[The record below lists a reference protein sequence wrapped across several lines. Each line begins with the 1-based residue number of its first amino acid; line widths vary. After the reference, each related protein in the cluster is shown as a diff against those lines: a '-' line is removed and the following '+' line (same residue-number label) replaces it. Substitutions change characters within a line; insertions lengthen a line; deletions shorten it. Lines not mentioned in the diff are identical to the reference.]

1 MEDSR
6 FLQCLAADY
15 GDLRDAASAAELTAT
30 VPSCPGWTVSD
41 LVRHVAEVY
50 LHKVTLM
57 RTGEEPE
64 EWPPPSLAAE
74 APLAALGRA
83 YGALRAEVRTRGP
96 GQAAPTWY
104 GPDQTVGFWIRR
116 MAQETVIHRIDAELA
131 AGLPVTPVPDD
142 LAADGVDEVLKRML
156 AYGSV
161 TWPEDFAEIDGGHL
175 LPFAEVCNCR
185 LRLIGCD
192 LWVTLEPCPMCAGA
206 ISHARIARLYYGASD
221 PKGGAIEQGPRLFT
235 RPQCLHRPEVYGG
248 LGGAEAS
255 MLLRDFFAAR
265 R

>member
-1 MEDSR
+1 MASPAAPPDTAALQSR
-6 FLQCLAADY
+6 FTR
-15 GDLRDAASAAELTAT
+15 LRCGPPASAS
-30 VPSCPGWTVSD
+30 VPSSPPWTVSD

-57 RTGEEPE
+57 RTGEEPD

-83 YGALRAEVRTRGP
+83 YGALRAEFRTRGP
-96 GQAAPTWY
+96 GLAAPTWY
-104 GPDQTVGFWIRR
+104 EPDQTVGFWIRR

-161 TWPEDFAEIDGGHL
+161 TRPEDFAEIDRGHL
-175 LPFAEVCNCR
+175 PGPGELTVAAGQAAWTVRPTPPAADAGRPGRSLVPHVPALRVRPAPSVRPARVSAPSPTRRGSWRRFPGR
-185 LRLIGCD
+185 LG
-192 LWVTLEPCPMCAGA
+192 PSAP
-206 ISHARIARLYYGASD
+206 ARS
-221 PKGGAIEQGPRLFT
+221 
-235 RPQCLHRPEVYGG
+235 
-248 LGGAEAS
+248 
-255 MLLRDFFAAR
+255 R